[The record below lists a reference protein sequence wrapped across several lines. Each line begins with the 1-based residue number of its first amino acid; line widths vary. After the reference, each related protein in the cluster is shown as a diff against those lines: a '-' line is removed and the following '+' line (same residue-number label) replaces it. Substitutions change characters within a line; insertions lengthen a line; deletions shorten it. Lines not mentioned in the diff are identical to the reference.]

1 VPNNQQ
7 TQQTI
12 QEKNNGEAVAREE
25 GDRRSRT
32 QEGKKDGREG
42 DEALHK
48 SYGAS
53 SKLLSTKG

>member
-48 SYGAS
+48 S
-53 SKLLSTKG
+53 